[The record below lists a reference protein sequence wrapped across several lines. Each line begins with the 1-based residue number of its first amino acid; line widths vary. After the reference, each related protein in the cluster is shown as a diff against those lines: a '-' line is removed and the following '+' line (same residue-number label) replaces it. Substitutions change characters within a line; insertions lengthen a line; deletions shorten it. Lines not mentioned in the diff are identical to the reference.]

1 MLTGGKVRWLGV
13 FVLFAAAMI
22 AGCSGYPTRQ
32 EARPYDQRVWPPVVE
47 GAAFPEQHL
56 WDP

>member
-1 MLTGGKVRWLGV
+1 MLL
-13 FVLFAAAMI
+13 AAAII
-22 AGCSGYPTRQ
+22 AGCSGHPTRH

-47 GAAFPEQHL
+47 GGAFPEQHL